1 MTTESTD
8 ASAEARS
15 GVIAGLVAY
24 SLWGVFPV
32 YFKLVESVS
41 PLEVL
46 AHRIIWA
53 VFFGGLIILLRRQW
67 TEVWRALTHRQM
79 LQWLILAAVLIT
91 ANWLTYIWAIQ
102 NERIFE
108 TSLGY
113 YINPLMYVVVGVVF
127 FSDRLRRAQLLAVIL
142 ATIGVLVLATSG
154 DTVPYVALVLGTT
167 FTAYG
172 VIRKKVVI
180 GAMPGLFIETIVLFP
195 FALTWLLWLIR
206 SDASMF
212 AAGDSRISVLLLLAG
227 PITVIPLMCFAIAAR
242 RVTLTTIGFMQF
254 LAPTL
259 QFCTGI
265 YYGEAL
271 TTAHVICFGF
281 IWLAVLVF
289 SADAVR
295 ASRKKP
301 PQASPAGA
309 S

>member
-1 MTTESTD
+1 MSKQSTD
-8 ASAEARS
+8 ATAEARS
-15 GVIAGLVAY
+15 GVIAGLIAY
-24 SLWGVFPV
+24 TLWGVFPV

-46 AHRIIWA
+46 AHRIVWA

-79 LQWLILAAVLIT
+79 LQWLILAAILIT
-91 ANWLTYIWAIQ
+91 VNWLTYIWAIQ
-102 NERIFE
+102 NDRIFE

-127 FSDRLRRAQLLAVIL
+127 FSDRLRRPQLLAVIL
-142 ATIGVLVLATSG
+142 AAIGVTVLATSG
-154 DTVPYVALVLGTT
+154 DNVPYVALVLGTT

-195 FALTWLLWLIR
+195 FALTWLLWLIN

-212 AAGDSRISVLLLLAG
+212 VAGDSRISVLLLLAG

-259 QFCTGI
+259 QFCTGL

-271 TTAHVICFGF
+271 TTAHLICFGF
-281 IWLAVLVF
+281 IWLAVFIF
-289 SADAVR
+289 SADAIR
-295 ASRKKP
+295 SSKKKP
-301 PQASPAGA
+301 PQAAPAEA
-309 S
+309 

>member
-195 FALTWLLWLIR
+195 FALTWLLWLIH